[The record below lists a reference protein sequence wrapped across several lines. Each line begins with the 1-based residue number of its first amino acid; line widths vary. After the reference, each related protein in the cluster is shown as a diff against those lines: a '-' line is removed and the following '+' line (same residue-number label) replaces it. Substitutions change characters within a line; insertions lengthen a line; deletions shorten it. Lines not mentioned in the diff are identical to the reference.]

1 VGIPGFHYS
10 RLHQEAYTG
19 PVNPYSRVF
28 NNTGEALKAAIE
40 RYLRSYP
47 KAQVHILRK
56 HAYAL
61 GFWLRAYPRMTSFK
75 RFEVFVSRTFY
86 MPNILWA
93 IFIGLILFATGWIQR
108 RFSR

>member
-10 RLHQEAYTG
+10 RLLQEAYTG

-28 NNTGEALKAAIE
+28 DDIGEALKAAIE

-61 GFWLRAYPRMTSFK
+61 GFWLRAYPRMTSWK
-75 RFEVFVSRTFY
+75 RFSVFIERT
-86 MPNILWA
+86 ILILATLWPIA
-93 IFIGLILFATGWIQR
+93 IGLILLAAGWIDR